1 LVVSKALR
9 VVARLRKL
17 AIDEARRELAARLA
31 AEARAAEADRTA
43 QASLRREHQAAL
55 ALGAEDAAI
64 GAFATWLPRGLEARN
79 VARDASARA
88 QEAAQEGRAVLAT
101 ARASAEAVAQMLA
114 RLAAERLAEANR
126 REQAVLD
133 EVGQRRLAEW
143 RRCSRG
149 RDIVS
154 SGSPAP
160 RA

>member
-1 LVVSKALR
+1 LVVSKALC

-17 AIDEARRELAARLA
+17 AIDEARRELVARLA

-43 QASLRREHQAAL
+43 QASMQREHEAAS

-64 GAFATWLPRGLEARN
+64 EAFAIWLPRGLEARS

-88 QEAAQEGRAVLAT
+88 QEAAQEGRVALAT
-101 ARASAEAVAQMLA
+101 ARASAEAVEQMLA

-133 EVGQRRLAEW
+133 EVGQRRLGT
-143 RRCSRG
+143 S
-149 RDIVS
+149 
-154 SGSPAP
+154 
-160 RA
+160 